1 MNLVIFDMDGTL
13 VDSAKAITST
23 INTTRKELDL
33 KPNLESDFIVK
44 IINNPTKNYIKE
56 FYPGITPSQ
65 KLMNR
70 FEVLFRQN
78 YEKYATI
85 YGGIKHLLEKLKK
98 ENIAIALAS
107 NAPSK
112 SLKKILKKL
121 EIFEFF
127 NYIVG
132 FDEENP
138 KKPDPTMLI
147 KIINHHSKN
156 NKSFKTIFIGDS
168 LKDKAASL
176 NAKIQYLHANWG
188 FGKGLMQG
196 VNTPNEALNYILNY
210 FYQN

>member
-13 VDSAKAITST
+13 VDSGKAITST

-44 IINNPTKNYIKE
+44 IINDPTKNYIKE
-56 FYPGITPSQ
+56 FYPSIAPSQ
-65 KLMNR
+65 KLMDR

-85 YGGIKHLLEKLKK
+85 YGDIKHLLEKLKK

-112 SLKKILKKL
+112 SLEKILKKL
-121 EIFEFF
+121 EIFEYFD
-127 NYIVG
+127 YIIG

-138 KKPDPTMLI
+138 KKPDSTMLI

-168 LKDKAASL
+168 LKDKAASS

-196 VNTPNEALNYILNY
+196 VDTPNEALNSILNY

>member
-13 VDSAKAITST
+13 VDSGKAITST

-44 IINNPTKNYIKE
+44 IINDPTKNYIKE
-56 FYPGITPSQ
+56 FYPGIIPSQ
-65 KLMNR
+65 KLMDR
-70 FEVLFRQN
+70 FEVLFGQN
-78 YEKYATI
+78 YEKYAKT
-85 YGGIKHLLEKLKK
+85 YCDIKYLLEKLKN
-98 ENIAIALAS
+98 ENIAMALAS

-112 SLKKILKKL
+112 SLEKILKKL

-147 KIINHHSKN
+147 KIINHHSKK

-168 LKDKAASL
+168 LKDKAASS

-196 VNTPNEALNYILNY
+196 VDTPNEALNSILNY

>member
-13 VDSAKAITST
+13 VDSGKAITST
-23 INTTRKELDL
+23 INTTRKELNL

-44 IINNPTKNYIKE
+44 IINDPTKNYIKE
-56 FYPGITPSQ
+56 FYPGIEPSQ
-65 KLMNR
+65 KLMDR

-85 YGGIKHLLEKLKK
+85 YDGIKHLLEKLKK
-98 ENIAIALAS
+98 ENIAIGLAS
-107 NAPSK
+107 NAPNK
-112 SLKKILKKL
+112 SLEKILKKL
-121 EIFEFF
+121 EIFEYFD
-127 NYIVG
+127 YIIG

-156 NKSFKTIFIGDS
+156 NKFFKTIFIGDS
-168 LKDKAASL
+168 LKDKAASS
-176 NAKIQYLHANWG
+176 NAKMQYLHANWG

-196 VNTPNEALNYILNY
+196 VDTPDEALNSILNY

>member
-13 VDSAKAITST
+13 VDSGKAITNT
-23 INTTRKELDL
+23 INTTRKELNL
-33 KPNLESDFIVK
+33 KPNLKSDFIVK
-44 IINNPTKNYIKE
+44 IINDPTKNYIKE
-56 FYPGITPSQ
+56 FYPGIIPSQ
-65 KLMNR
+65 KLMDR

-98 ENIAIALAS
+98 ENISIALAS

-112 SLKKILKKL
+112 SLEKILKKL
-121 EIFEFF
+121 EIFEYFD
-127 NYIVG
+127 YIIG

-168 LKDKAASL
+168 LKDKAASS

-196 VNTPNEALNYILNY
+196 VDTPNEALNSILNY

>member
-13 VDSAKAITST
+13 VDSGKAITST

-44 IINNPTKNYIKE
+44 IINDPTKNYIKE

-65 KLMNR
+65 KLMDR

-112 SLKKILKKL
+112 SLEKILKKL
-121 EIFEFF
+121 EIFEYFD
-127 NYIVG
+127 YIIG

-156 NKSFKTIFIGDS
+156 NKSFKTIFISDS
-168 LKDKAASL
+168 LKDKTASS

-196 VNTPNEALNYILNY
+196 VDTPNEALNSILNY